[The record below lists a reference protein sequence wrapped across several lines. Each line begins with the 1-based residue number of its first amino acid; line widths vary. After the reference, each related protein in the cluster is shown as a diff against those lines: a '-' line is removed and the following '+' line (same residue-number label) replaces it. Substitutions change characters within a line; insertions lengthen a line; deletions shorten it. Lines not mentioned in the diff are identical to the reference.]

1 MDKGSRSLAY
11 NDFMIEFVGESD
23 RAAVILGAAKI
34 EALLGALLNRHLL
47 PCPGS
52 HDDLLE
58 GDSPLAT
65 FSSRIRIC
73 NRLGIIDPQF
83 AKPLHVFRRL
93 RNSFAHEI
101 NHLDLTVGR
110 ARHRVVALSEPFAKT
125 KFFQRM
131 LGGVA
136 KQMNRSEEDTG
147 VVFRAVLGIFC
158 LELESIRGAI
168 EPVADRG
175 WDDIAKAVEGIAD
188 APDGDGGG

>member
-1 MDKGSRSLAY
+1 MDKDRNSLAY
-11 NDFMIEFVGESD
+11 NEFMIEFVGESD

-34 EALLGALLNRHLL
+34 DAHLGELLKRHLL
-47 PCPGS
+47 PNAGS
-52 HDDLLE
+52 QDDLLE

-65 FSSRIRIC
+65 FSARIRIC

-83 AKPLHVFRRL
+83 AKLLHTFRRL

-101 NHLDLTVGR
+101 DHSDFTVGR
-110 ARHRVVALSEPFAKT
+110 ARDRVSALSEPFAKT
-125 KFFQRM
+125 PFFQRM

-147 VVFRAVLGIFC
+147 VVFRAVLGVFY
-158 LELESIRGAI
+158 LELEWILGAI

-175 WDDIAKAVEGIAD
+175 WDGIVEGVK
-188 APDGDGGG
+188 GSSRRVGRT